1 VSPLTLVLIVA
12 GGMLG
17 TGLLAVLAW
26 LVSTTYLNLVERRLA
41 RRKGLY
47 RDLVAELAARERA
60 LLEPEIRRLATLLDL
75 EALEAVLEEQAR
87 GTAERPA
94 WLLDVYD
101 RLGLVDRYVMKL
113 RLARPWRERAFAA
126 ELLGRVGNAKAVPAL
141 LETVRATRTEDADVR
156 EIALRALA
164 RIGDP
169 RAVGPLIEALK
180 TADTWLAPRIA
191 DILSRHGP
199 PAVEPLLALLD
210 QPGRHPARAWAANV
224 LGEVKAE
231 PAFPALVRAL
241 DDPDD
246 ELRAKSATAL
256 GRLGDQRA
264 MSYLLDHLLTDPAPF
279 VRTRIAAALGRFDQP
294 EVIDRLVRALGD
306 QAWWVRMR
314 SVEALEQIG
323 GRAEGPLLVAL
334 DDSDPEIRARA
345 AVGLERL
352 GVPAAL
358 VELIQRGERVT
369 EAMSTLV
376 KFASAGARE
385 LLADLLRHP
394 NAEVRGAVLSAA
406 RRANR
411 RDLAPELLQ
420 AARADQDPMLRA
432 AAFSTLDALEI
443 RDGVRVAL
451 DGLADSNPRVR
462 EAAIRLLGRLGGVNV
477 VARLRECTEDA
488 VPGVRAAAARALGA
502 RQGPA
507 AAADLVR
514 LLGDPDP
521 EVCDTA
527 LVALGR
533 LGDRTTL
540 PALVAAFAEPGPAP
554 RQLIL
559 WTVGGIDAGTLA
571 RLADTLVEG
580 RDTPGKL
587 AAVRA
592 LARRRAPETA
602 AVLERLSSDTEPA
615 VRAASLKALSRA
627 GSDGARAAAAT
638 GLTDPYELVRAAA
651 IDATSRL
658 RQHEL
663 GDRLLAMLRHDPSAG
678 VRERAALAVGLLRF
692 RGAEA
697 ALRAVA
703 NRAEPPAVR
712 AAALLASGAF
722 EQESLVALIVRMPDE
737 AAVREHL
744 RERLEDDPWYR
755 LLRCRLSAGPR
766 FELRTLTGPADAGV
780 PRVLEEGARGMLEAG
795 ERIRLV
801 GGLRAFQ
808 GEQSRSA
815 LLQMIRGDPSP
826 EVRTAALTA
835 VAGLLEAD
843 ELVAVGSRGLTDPS
857 LLVRRAAVGL
867 FARVPP
873 ERAFPALLRTLRA
886 DDDPALLASVAELA
900 EAAFPA
906 FVDYAVG
913 PATDGEQALLIVRVA
928 RLVHHPELTRLLPA
942 LARSGSPEIRRA
954 IAELF
959 RHRPGAADGVLLEG
973 LVSDPVVG
981 VRTEAAGAA
990 AAAGRWDLLEQ
1001 AAGDPDAD
1009 VRREAALALGG
1020 ASGSDPV
1027 ARETLDRLG
1036 DDREMGVRAAA
1047 YVGRLLQG
1055 RPVPFPPGIDQAAAA
1070 GALRRAAQLPT
1081 LRDIA
1086 RTAPVEDRRLAA
1098 ALALALVHDDV
1109 ALQVARTDPA
1119 PAVRHRVSGALD
1131 LAAEARAGE

>member
-1 VSPLTLVLIVA
+1 VSPLALVLIVA

-17 TGLLAVLAW
+17 IGLLAVLVW
-26 LVSTTYLNLVERRLA
+26 LVSTSYLNLIERRLA

-60 LLEPEIRRLATLLDL
+60 LLEPEIRRLTTLLDL

-87 GTAERPA
+87 ATAERPA

-101 RLGLVDRYVMKL
+101 RLGLVDRYIERL
-113 RLARPWRERAFAA
+113 RSARRWRERAFAA

-141 LETVRATRTEDADVR
+141 LEMVQATRTEDADVR

-169 RAVGPLIEALK
+169 RAIEPLIEALK
-180 TADTWLAPRIA
+180 TADVWLAPRMA

-199 PAVEPLLALLD
+199 LVVEPLLTLLD
-210 QPGRHPARAWAANV
+210 QVGHHPARAWAANV
-224 LGEVKAE
+224 LGEVRAE
-231 PAFPALVRAL
+231 RAFPVLVRSL

-246 ELRAKSATAL
+246 EVRAKSATAL

-264 MSYLLDHLLTDPAPF
+264 MTYLLDHLLTDPAPF
-279 VRTRIAAALGRFDQP
+279 VRTRIAATLGRFDQP

-323 GRAEGPLLVAL
+323 APAEGPLLVAL
-334 DDSDPEIRARA
+334 DDPDPEIRARA

-352 GVPAAL
+352 GVPAAM
-358 VELIQRGERVT
+358 VDLIQRGERVT
-369 EAMSTLV
+369 EATGTLV
-376 KFASAGARE
+376 RFVSAGARE
-385 LLADLLRHP
+385 LLADLLHHP
-394 NAEVRGAVLSAA
+394 SAEVRGAVLSAA
-406 RRANR
+406 RRAGR

-420 AARADQDPMLRA
+420 AARADQDPLLRS
-432 AAFSTLDALEI
+432 AAFETLDALEL

-451 DGLADSNPRVR
+451 DGLGDPDARVR
-462 EAAIRLLGRLGGVNV
+462 SAAIGLLGRLGGANV
-477 VARLRECTEDA
+477 VGRLRECTAD
-488 VPGVRAAAARALGA
+488 VIPGVRAVAAHALGRRQA
-502 RQGPA
+502 REA
-507 AAADLVR
+507 APDLVH
-514 LLGDPDP
+514 LLGDTDP
-521 EVCDTA
+521 AVRGAA
-527 LVALGR
+527 LAALGR

-540 PALVAAFAEPGPAP
+540 PALVAAFAEAGREA

-559 WTVGGIDAGTLA
+559 QAVAGIDAATLA
-571 RLADTLVEG
+571 RLAGPLVEG
-580 RDTPGKL
+580 GDTAAKL

-592 LARRRAPETA
+592 LSRRPAPETA
-602 AVLERLSSDTEPA
+602 AVLERLSTDPEPA
-615 VRAASLKALSRA
+615 VRAVSLMALSRS
-627 GSDGARAAAAT
+627 GSASARKAAAT
-638 GLTDPYELVRAAA
+638 GVTDPDESVRAAA
-651 IDATSRL
+651 IDAASRL
-658 RQHEL
+658 GQHEL
-663 GDRLLAMLRHDPSAG
+663 GDRVLAMLRHDPSAG
-678 VRERAALAVGLLRF
+678 VRERAALAVGLLR
-692 RGAEA
+692 RAEGEPV
-697 ALRAVA
+697 LRAICQ
-703 NRAEPPAVR
+703 RAEPAAVR
-712 AAALLASGAF
+712 AAAVLALGTLEAG
-722 EQESLVALIVRMPDE
+722 SLVALMVGMRDN

-744 RERLEDDPWYR
+744 RDRLADDPWYR
-755 LLRCRLSAGPR
+755 LLRCRISTGPR
-766 FELRTLTGPADAGV
+766 LELGTLTAPGAAGA
-780 PRVLEEGARGMLEAG
+780 PRALAEGARRMLEAG

-835 VAGLLEAD
+835 VAGQLEAD
-843 ELVAVGSRGLTDPS
+843 EVLAVASRALADPS

-867 FARVPP
+867 FAQVPP
-873 ERAFPALLRTLRA
+873 ARAFPALLRTLRA
-886 DDDPALLASVAELA
+886 DDDPALFASVAELA
-900 EAAFPA
+900 EASFPA
-906 FVDYAVG
+906 FVDYAMG
-913 PATDGEQALLIVRVA
+913 GALDGEQTLLIVRVA
-928 RLVHHPELTRLLPA
+928 RLVHHPELARLLPA

-954 IAELF
+954 IAALF

-1001 AAGDPDAD
+1001 VASDPDPE

-1036 DDREMGVRAAA
+1036 DDREMAVRAAA

-1055 RPVPFPPGIDQAAAA
+1055 RPVPFPPGVDPTTAAGVLHQAAE
-1070 GALRRAAQLPT
+1070 LPV

-1086 RTAPVEDRRLAA
+1086 RTAPAEDRRLAA

-1131 LAAEARAGE
+1131 LAAQARAGE

>member
-17 TGLLAVLAW
+17 IGLLAVLAW
-26 LVSTTYLNLVERRLA
+26 LVSTSYLNLVERRLA

-60 LLEPEIRRLATLLDL
+60 LLEPEIRRLATLYDL

-87 GTAERPA
+87 GTAERPP

-101 RLGLVDRYVMKL
+101 RLGLVDRYIERL
-113 RLARPWRERAFAA
+113 RSGRRWRERAFAA

-141 LETVRATRTEDADVR
+141 LQTVRATRTEDADVR

-169 RAVGPLIEALK
+169 RAVEPLIEALK

-191 DILSRHGP
+191 DILTRHGP
-199 PAVEPLLALLD
+199 IVVEPLLAVLD
-210 QPGRHPARAWAANV
+210 HSGRDPARAWAANV
-224 LGEVKAE
+224 LGEVRAE
-231 PAFPALVRAL
+231 QAFPVLVRAL

-246 ELRAKSATAL
+246 EVRAKSATAL

-264 MSYLLDHLLTDPAPF
+264 MSYLLDRLLTDPAPF
-279 VRTRIAAALGRFDQP
+279 VRARIAATLGRFDQP

-314 SVEALEQIG
+314 SVEALEHIG
-323 GRAEGPLLVAL
+323 AQAEGPLLVAL
-334 DDSDPEIRARA
+334 DDPDPEIRARA

-352 GVPAAL
+352 GVPAAR
-358 VELIQRGERVT
+358 VERIQRGERVT
-369 EAMSTLV
+369 EAMGTLV

-385 LLADLLRHP
+385 RLADLLHHP
-394 NAEVRGAVLSAA
+394 SAEVRGAVLSAA
-406 RRANR
+406 RRAGR
-411 RDLAPELLQ
+411 GDLAPELLQ
-420 AARADQDPMLRA
+420 TARADRDPMLRA
-432 AAFSTLDALEI
+432 AAFTTLDALEI

-451 DGLADSNPRVR
+451 DGLADADARVR
-462 EAAIRLLGRLGGVNV
+462 TAAIGLLGRLGGANV
-477 VARLRECTEDA
+477 VGPLRECTADA
-488 VPGVRAAAARALGA
+488 VPGVRAAAARALGLRRGRDVA
-502 RQGPA
+502 S
-507 AAADLVR
+507 DLAG

-521 EVCDTA
+521 EVSDTA
-527 LVALGR
+527 LAALGR
-533 LGDRTTL
+533 LGDRTAL
-540 PALVAAFAEPGPAP
+540 PALIAAFAESGPAS

-559 WTVGGIDAGTLA
+559 WAVAGIDAGTLA

-580 RDTPGKL
+580 RDTVGKL
-587 AAVRA
+587 AAVRG
-592 LARRRAPETA
+592 LCRRPAPETA
-602 AVLERLSSDTEPA
+602 AVLERLSTDPEPA
-615 VRAASLKALSRA
+615 VRAASLQALSRT
-627 GSDGARAAAAT
+627 GSDAARAVAAT
-638 GLTDPYELVRAAA
+638 GLTDPDEMVRAAA
-651 IDATSRL
+651 VDAASRL
-658 RQHEL
+658 RQREL
-663 GDRLLAMLRHDPSAG
+663 DDRLVAMLQHDPSAG
-678 VRERAALAVGLLRF
+678 VRERAALAIGLLRLHA
-692 RGAEA
+692 GQ
-697 ALRAVA
+697 AVLQA
-703 NRAEPPAVR
+703 VRQRAEPPSVR
-712 AAALLASGAF
+712 AAAVLASGAF
-722 EQESLVALIVRMPDE
+722 EQESLVASMIALPDN

-744 RERLEDDPWYR
+744 RERLADDPWYR

-766 FELRTLTGPADAGV
+766 LELRTLTAPADAGG
-780 PRVLEEGARGMLEAG
+780 PRALEEGARSMLEAG

-835 VAGLLEAD
+835 VAGLLDAD
-843 ELVAVGSRGLTDPS
+843 ELLATGSRGLTDPS

-867 FARVPP
+867 FARLPP

-913 PATDGEQALLIVRVA
+913 AAVDGEQALLIVRVA
-928 RLVHHPELTRLLPA
+928 RLVHHPELARLLPA

-990 AAAGRWDLLEQ
+990 AAAGRWDLLDQ
-1001 AAGDPDAD
+1001 VARDPDAG

-1020 ASGSDPV
+1020 ASGSDPI

-1036 DDREMGVRAAA
+1036 DDREMDVRAAA
-1047 YVGRLLQG
+1047 YVGRLVQG
-1055 RPVPFPPGIDQAAAA
+1055 RPVPFPPGIDPTAAA
-1070 GALRRAAQLPT
+1070 GVLSRTAQLPL

-1086 RTAPVEDRRLAA
+1086 RTAPGEDRRLAA

-1131 LAAEARAGE
+1131 LAAQARAAE